1 MHWHTKIPRFP
12 KFSVSSDRNIRD
24 HLWRWSTYFGC
35 FTYVIRKKNKKRLES
50 DSSWLAWFSSEG
62 AGHSIFLGYLTGRFG
77 VMEHPAIINTK
88 LGHYAHFGIFR
99 RESFGARKKRL
110 AARRLGSQARK
121 IASPSLLNHSFETDT
136 FWSKQK
142 HNNHPIKRPGNPATH
157 FNDQG
162 PCLRGSLNWIYHRCK
177 FIPLIH
183 ELEFPG
189 EISSIN

>member
-1 MHWHTKIPRFP
+1 MPCYSALTHKDSQIS

-50 DSSWLAWFSSEG
+50 DSSWLAWFSSED

-88 LGHYAHFGIFR
+88 LGHYAHFWIFR

-110 AARRLGSQARK
+110 AARRSGSRARK
-121 IASPSLLNHSFETDT
+121 IVSSACSTTPLKLTLFGLNRSIISIPSRGLVT
-136 FWSKQK
+136 
-142 HNNHPIKRPGNPATH
+142 RPH
-157 FNDQG
+157 
-162 PCLRGSLNWIYHRCK
+162 
-177 FIPLIH
+177 
-183 ELEFPG
+183 
-189 EISSIN
+189 ISTTKAHAFGDP